1 MKTILSVNKVTKQY
15 RSNELILK
23 EVSLEIEEG
32 SFTVI
37 IGPSGS
43 GKSTLL
49 NIMSGLQKPSRGSVF
64 FGDSDITRF
73 NEHEL
78 ANFRRLDI
86 GQIFQQYL
94 LLSHLTAEENIRLGV
109 PGSGGA
115 FSVQELA
122 ELLDIADVL
131 DQYPG
136 QLSGG
141 QQQRV
146 AIARALIKKPRMLFC
161 DEATG
166 ALDEKNSRKVISLLH
181 QICAKY
187 GVTVLFITHNN
198 EIASTADRVITI
210 KDGGSERYS
219 SQESNPRGPNKLGLA
234 QDRLMG
240 NGAELVCTI

>member
-210 KDGGSERYS
+210 KDGGVVKDIPHK
-219 SQESNPRGPNKLGLA
+219 NPIPVD
-234 QDRLMG
+234 QISWD
-240 NGAELVCTI
+240 

>member
-23 EVSLEIEEG
+23 EVSMEIEEG

-78 ANFRRLDI
+78 ADFRRLDI

-210 KDGGSERYS
+210 KDGVVVKDIPHK
-219 SQESNPRGPNKLGLA
+219 NPIPVD
-234 QDRLMG
+234 QMSWD
-240 NGAELVCTI
+240 

>member
-78 ANFRRLDI
+78 ADFRRLDI

-210 KDGGSERYS
+210 KDGVVVKDIPHK
-219 SQESNPRGPNKLGLA
+219 NPIPVD
-234 QDRLMG
+234 QMSWD
-240 NGAELVCTI
+240 